1 MLEATVTRR
10 GLLDEMKNE
19 LVLPEQ
25 LWDLGQ
31 VLHEQS
37 VLRARQREVAH
48 SIDAARDA
56 GRTLA
61 LPAE

>member
-1 MLEATVTRR
+1 MLEATVTRP
-10 GLLDEMKNE
+10 GLLDEMKND
-19 LVLPEQ
+19 LGLPEQ

-37 VLRARQREVAH
+37 VLRARQREVARR
-48 SIDAARDA
+48 IDAARDA